1 MKEHY
6 LSVHEYHDDVK
17 EMTTCALKER
27 TLFIFLGK
35 CIFCSAE
42 KQIANCKE
50 KYHHT
55 SIEEDKCNF

>member
-6 LSVHEYHDDVK
+6 LSVHEYHYDVK

-42 KQIANCKE
+42 NKLLTAK
-50 KYHHT
+50 K
-55 SIEEDKCNF
+55 SIITLQ